1 MCFTTGRAA
10 QARNL
15 EKDGS
20 SQVLKGKPGRFRRES
35 SCRFAEHTQLHP
47 SEKVS
52 EVELDR
58 QHSGEVSCVFIII
71 FPKYLGMV
79 RVGGK

>member
-47 SEKVS
+47 SEVS

-58 QHSGEVSCVFIII
+58 QHSG
-71 FPKYLGMV
+71 KY
-79 RVGGK
+79 RVCSSSSSPNT